1 METKA
6 LKDRNVAVDARFL
19 KNKGIG
25 ISRYLAQSVNDLIEA
40 GANVTLLLDD
50 SQWHAELSADYP
62 MRPLLKFLDVAD
74 LCGNSLHC

>member
-1 METKA
+1 MVAKA

-50 SQWHAELSADYP
+50 S
-62 MRPLLKFLDVAD
+62 R
-74 LCGNSLHC
+74 